1 MKVKRDWYAGLRDEL
16 ETEIRLCVNAKR
28 RAGKI
33 GWGDGR
39 KASKV
44 RSHKSTVLPMF
55 PMFARDDEREGR
67 SLGYH
72 AEVSEEM
79 IIRHELGMSLWSDDE
94 ADTESFVG
102 TELSRSEADM
112 IDKLLTAA
120 NNTTLKSLRI

>member
-1 MKVKRDWYAGLRDEL
+1 MRVKRDWYAGLRDEL

-44 RSHKSTVLPMF
+44 RSSKSTVLPMF
-55 PMFARDDEREGR
+55 PMFARGDEKGGR
-67 SLGYH
+67 SLAYH
-72 AEVSEEM
+72 AGVAAEM
-79 IIRHELGMSLWSDDE
+79 ITRQELGMSLWSDNE

-102 TELSRSEADM
+102 TELSRSEAEM
-112 IDKLLTAA
+112 IGKLLDIA
-120 NNTTLKSLRI
+120 NATSLESLRI